1 MAKKV
6 LLDEM
11 LDGYEVY
18 LQKHHYEAYSV
29 KKLIKAGKKLES
41 DYSVI
46 TYAKDNDMIMVT
58 EDAENG
64 NGCKENGF
72 PYVLLDKEK
81 QIEIIL
87 NDLRK
92 YD

>member
-1 MAKKV
+1 MTRKV
-6 LLDEM
+6 LFDEM

-18 LQKHHYEAYSV
+18 IQKHHYEAYSV
-29 KKLIKAGKKLES
+29 KKLIREGKKLES

-46 TYAKDNDMIMVT
+46 SYARDNDMILVT

-64 NGCKENGF
+64 KGCEENGF
-72 PYVLLDKEK
+72 PHVLLDKEK
-81 QIEIIL
+81 QVEIIL
-87 NDLRK
+87 EGLKK